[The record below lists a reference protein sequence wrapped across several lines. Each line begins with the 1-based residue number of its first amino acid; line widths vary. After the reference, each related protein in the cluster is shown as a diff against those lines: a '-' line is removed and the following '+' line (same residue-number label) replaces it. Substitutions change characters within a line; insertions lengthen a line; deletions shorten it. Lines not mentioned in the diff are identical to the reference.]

1 MFMETDCACV
11 SMKLA
16 ILPLTACTRAGW
28 IFRVPLLRNCVRVK
42 AFGRNGRHYG
52 RSIRGINLKNDPLQS
67 MISEFV
73 ATSAY
78 RP

>member
-28 IFRVPLLRNCVRVK
+28 IFRVPLLRRVVAFFFLMPGAVKIVTMLANRLPKRFVR
-42 AFGRNGRHYG
+42 GR
-52 RSIRGINLKNDPLQS
+52 
-67 MISEFV
+67 
-73 ATSAY
+73 
-78 RP
+78 